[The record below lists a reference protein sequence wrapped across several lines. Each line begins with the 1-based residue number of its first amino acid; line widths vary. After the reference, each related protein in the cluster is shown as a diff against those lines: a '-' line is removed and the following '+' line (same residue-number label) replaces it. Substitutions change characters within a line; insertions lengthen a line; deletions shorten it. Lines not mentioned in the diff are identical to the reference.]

1 MDTSVSLL
9 DETTSSS
16 SVSKDVPRT
25 DVKEFRPSKQTSLH
39 IATITTLTT
48 TQAASA
54 DDIATRRSEYPADYW
69 TASTQNVTRK
79 QFTLKEFEDIVYDK
93 MCNTSCKNKCGQY
106 SSMSDSKCYCDDVC
120 LHLGDCCLDYEASCL
135 SGPSVTRDNY
145 AAILRMRKPRSV
157 KCVASVTQTP

>member
-1 MDTSVSLL
+1 MDTSASLH

-25 DVKEFRPSKQTSLH
+25 DEKEFRPSKLTSLD
-39 IATITTLTT
+39 IDAITTLTT

-54 DDIATRRSEYPADYW
+54 DDIATTRSEYSADYW
-69 TASTQNVTRK
+69 TVSTQNAIRK

-93 MCNTSCKNKCGQY
+93 MCITSCKNKCVQY
-106 SSMSDSKCYCDDVC
+106 SSMPDSKCYCDDVC

-135 SGPSVTRDNY
+135 SGPNVTRDNY
-145 AAILRMRKPRSV
+145 GAILRMRKPR
-157 KCVASVTQTP
+157 